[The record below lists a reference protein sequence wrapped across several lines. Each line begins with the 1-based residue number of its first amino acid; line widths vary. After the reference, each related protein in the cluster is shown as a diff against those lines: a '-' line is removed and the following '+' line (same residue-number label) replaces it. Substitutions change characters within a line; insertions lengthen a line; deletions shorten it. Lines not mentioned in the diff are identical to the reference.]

1 MIEIMEKIAGEIVMS
16 DNPGI
21 TMKKWRELFELT
33 QSSVAQKMKISP
45 SVLSDYENGKRSPG
59 VLFLRRFVESLI
71 NIDYSR
77 GSPVLKKI
85 NRNYGKSAII
95 DIREFLKP
103 VRRDEIVSAIDGKIL
118 YGSKMDRELF
128 GYTIVDSVKAILEF
142 SSNDYYRIYGYS
154 NERAIFF
161 VGVKYGRSPMVAV
174 RAHPLKPNMVI
185 FVHPENVDS
194 LSIRLAELEDIP
206 LVVSDMDIKKIIENL
221 RKI

>member
-16 DNPGI
+16 ENPGI
-21 TMKKWRELFELT
+21 TMRKWRELFELT
-33 QSSVAQKMKISP
+33 QSTLAEKMNINP
-45 SVLSDYENGKRSPG
+45 SVLSDYENGKRIPG
-59 VLFLRRFVESLI
+59 SQFVKRFVESLI

-85 NRNYGKSAII
+85 NKSYGSSAIL
-95 DIREFLKP
+95 DIREFIRP
-103 VRRDEIVSAIDGKIL
+103 VKREEIVSVIDGKIL
-118 YGSKMDRELF
+118 YGSKMDKELF
-128 GYTIVDSVKAILEF
+128 GYTIVDSIKAILEF

-161 VGVKYGRSPMVAV
+161 SGVKYGRSPMVAV

-185 FVHPENVDS
+185 FIQPENVDS
-194 LSIRLAELEDIP
+194 LSIRLAEIEEIP
-206 LVVSDMDIKKIIENL
+206 LIISEMDVKSIIDNL